1 MLYDEGIKI
10 PSNENIGDLLQML
23 KNVSTR
29 IYKFVSDV
37 DDRIQFAQPPPMD
50 SKQTHAYI
58 YIDILLNS
66 RTVYMFNHFLN
77 DFFFFSV
84 GCLVDKFFWFRD
96 EEFARETLAGL
107 NPCCIQLV
115 KVCIRLIS
123 IIV

>member
-1 MLYDEGIKI
+1 MKDNNFQSKTFFSVLRAIRPILKDALMDENFPYFTAIDMLYDEGIKI

-58 YIDILLNS
+58 YI
-66 RTVYMFNHFLN
+66 
-77 DFFFFSV
+77 
-84 GCLVDKFFWFRD
+84 
-96 EEFARETLAGL
+96 
-107 NPCCIQLV
+107 
-115 KVCIRLIS
+115 
-123 IIV
+123 